1 MELLHRWL
9 GADWPNW
16 PVQLVGTLILLA
28 PLALR
33 RDRWDDYRF
42 RLLYLYSVLLF
53 VVLFNHQAERA
64 SYVIAFAAVAMWFA
78 AEPRAR
84 WRTAMFTVALITI
97 PLMSTL
103 IPVPGIM
110 KSSTAMLY
118 RLAVPCLAIWLAI
131 QWELLRRRDAPS

>member
-1 MELLHRWL
+1 
-9 GADWPNW
+9 
-16 PVQLVGTLILLA
+16 
-28 PLALR
+28 
-33 RDRWDDYRF
+33 
-42 RLLYLYSVLLF
+42 
-53 VVLFNHQAERA
+53 
-64 SYVIAFAAVAMWFA
+64 
-78 AEPRAR
+78 
-84 WRTAMFTVALITI
+84 MFTVALITI